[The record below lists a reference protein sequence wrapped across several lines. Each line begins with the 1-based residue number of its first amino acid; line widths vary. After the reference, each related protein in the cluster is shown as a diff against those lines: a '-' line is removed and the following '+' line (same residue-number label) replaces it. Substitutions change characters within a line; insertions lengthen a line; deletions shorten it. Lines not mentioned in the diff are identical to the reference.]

1 MQTNSFNSINQI
13 VQNST
18 IPPEEMRVRF
28 ESFVTNRKRVTR
40 LAFVQSLFLFQ
51 SMKETGETANKTS
64 QAIGRNILSTMVY
77 FYKTVF
83 YVGRYGD
90 TRKTQKLDEKFLHS
104 VIQNTIESIPAI
116 DSTIQ
121 RFLKHPWKVETLD
134 KTITGILRAGTYELL
149 FNTKVQK
156 KIITSE
162 YTNLTHAF
170 FDGPEIGFVNAILDK
185 ISQNV

>member
-1 MQTNSFNSINQI
+1 MHNNPFRLVGQAVANQGL
-13 VQNST
+13 
-18 IPPEEMRVRF
+18 PPEEMRSRF
-28 ESFVTNRKRVTR
+28 EAFVTNRKRVTR
-40 LAFVQSLFLFQ
+40 LAFVQAIFLFE
-51 SMKETGETANKTS
+51 SMRESGETEGKTP
-64 QAIGRNILSTMVY
+64 QAIGRNILATMVY
-77 FYKTVF
+77 FYKTIF

-121 RFLKHPWKVETLD
+121 RFLKHPWRVETLD
-134 KTITGILRAGTYELL
+134 KTIIGILRAGTYELL